1 MWSVAEHGPTD
12 TLVQKLKPLL
22 EKYNVTAYMCGHDHN
37 LQHITDSGIQYYVT
51 GAGHLIDPSTA
62 HRVCYCSKIS
72 GQSGEILLFHIVV
85 FASSQDDI
93 PHDSLKYYYGPVSKH
108 DKAMGGFALVNADE
122 TTLTV
127 TYIDYKGR
135 L

>member
-37 LQHITDSGIQYYVT
+37 LQHITDSGVQYYVT

-62 HRVCYCSKIS
+62 HRVCYCSKFN
-72 GQSGEILLFHIVV
+72 GQPAMCTITVYLRAMYSH
-85 FASSQDDI
+85 
-93 PHDSLKYYYGPVSKH
+93 VS
-108 DKAMGGFALVNADE
+108 
-122 TTLTV
+122 
-127 TYIDYKGR
+127 
-135 L
+135 